1 MTSKQSTFWESS
13 QPYDRSCNKTCNGH
27 TCFNCEW
34 GHTNPW
40 PRLYYSNSIFKM
52 FYLKCETLSAG
63 GKKIAVWDRA
73 SKRCDR
79 ECASIYESQMCL
91 ALSVLFQTTKS
102 QNMGHAQHVSFYLY
116 LVIGLFKSL
125 CVCFKLCMRL
135 SIVCAAAW
143 NECLSPSL
151 ALSLSFS
158 LSVCTQQAS
167 LLTSLLSLEKL

>member
-13 QPYDRSCNKTCNGH
+13 QPYDWSCTKTCNGH

-34 GHTNPW
+34 GHTNPC

-52 FYLKCETLSAG
+52 FYLKCETLSAR

-73 SKRCDR
+73 SKRCNR

-125 CVCFKLCMRL
+125 CVCVCFKCACVFLLFVQQPGMSVSLPLWL
-135 SIVCAAAW
+135 SLT
-143 NECLSPSL
+143 LSPCL
-151 ALSLSFS
+151 CALNKRYSSHH
-158 LSVCTQQAS
+158 CYH
-167 LLTSLLSLEKL
+167 